1 MKKIIALT
9 LSAVLCI
16 GMLTA
21 CGEKTPTTSGT
32 TPPPA
37 SESTPPPEPV
47 YNPNPLTGL
56 ENNGEYPEGKRF
68 AAVMINNIA
77 GSASQN
83 ARPQWGISSAD
94 VLVEIKVEGGIT
106 RFMGLFSDYK
116 NMPKIGPVRSARD
129 QFFQLIL
136 PYQPLYVHIGEST
149 VQSEFKRDFEYGDLD
164 INLDKYG
171 FERDSARKSTGV
183 ATEHTA
189 YTTGEQISKLVDKH
203 DIDDSRNYKSP
214 IFDFVN
220 YNEPERVLTGDDAVK
235 VNIVHSQGYRTYF
248 NYDAANTK
256 YMMSQYSLA
265 KGAVHETI
273 DANNNEQVGFDNVVV
288 LFADIHRHPNY
299 VNETYDIQQVSYN
312 LGGVGYYFC
321 NGKAEKIRWR
331 KDAPQSVLQL
341 FDGNGNETPIQ
352 LNPGK
357 TYLSVVSLGED
368 AEQFSYDT
376 GIGTD
381 SAASESVVIDPNK
394 IDQSFVDE

>member
-1 MKKIIALT
+1 MKKILAFTLT
-9 LSAVLCI
+9 AVLCL

-21 CGEKTPTTSGT
+21 CGDKAPASSGT
-32 TPPPA
+32 TPPAA
-37 SESTPPPEPV
+37 SESTPPEPV

-56 ENNGEYPEGKRF
+56 ENKGEYPEGKRF
-68 AAVMINNIA
+68 AAVMVNNISNNA
-77 GSASQN
+77 HHN
-83 ARPQWGISSAD
+83 ARPQWGLSSAD

-116 NMPKIGPVRSARD
+116 NMPQVGPVRSARD

-136 PYQPLYVHIGEST
+136 PFQPLYVHIGEST
-149 VQSEFKRDFEYGDLD
+149 VQSEFKRDFAYGDLD

-171 FERDSARKSTGV
+171 FKQDPARKSTGV
-183 ATEHTA
+183 AIEHTA
-189 YTTGEQISKLVDKH
+189 YTTGEQIASIVDKNN
-203 DIDDSRNYKSP
+203 IDDNRNYKSP

-220 YNEPERVLTGDDAVK
+220 YNEPERVLNGDDAVK
-235 VNIVHSQGYRTYF
+235 VNIVHSQAYRTYF
-248 NYDAANTK
+248 NYDAATTK
-256 YMMSQYSLA
+256 YMMSQYSMQ
-265 KGAVHETI
+265 KNAVHETI
-273 DANNNEQVGFDNVVV
+273 DANNNQQLGFDNVVV

-341 FDGNGNETPIQ
+341 MDGDGNETPIQ

-357 TYLSVVSLGED
+357 TYLSVVSLGEE

-376 GIGTD
+376 GIGGD
-381 SAASESVVIDPNK
+381 GAASESVVIDPSK
-394 IDQSFVDE
+394 VDQNVVDN